1 MTYNA
6 CVDLLDRNLPSR
18 RDKLAYI
25 DDCGTYTYG
34 ELAERVYRFSN
45 VLKGLG
51 LSMET
56 RVLLCLQDGI
66 DFPVAA
72 LGAMRAGMVPVM
84 VSTLLRPAEFDFML
98 RDSRAQVLVVSERL
112 LSSFTSVLESQPFL
126 REVIVSG
133 TPVDGCQSMSALM
146 AQTGR
151 ECTPAPTVA
160 DDACLWQYSSGSTG
174 NPKGTVHLHGSLA
187 RVAQAY
193 GGDVLGLTAND
204 LTFSAAKLF
213 FGYGFGNGLI
223 FPLAVGATSVLMAE
237 RPTPEAVFARL
248 LAYRPSVFYGVPTLY
263 SGMLASSGSSRPQDL
278 GLRLCVSAGEALPPH
293 IGEQWRQRFGAD
305 ILDGLGST
313 EMLHIFVS
321 NRPGSVRYGTIGS
334 PVPGYQLRLLGDDG
348 MPVARGDV
356 GELHVKGPTSAAGY
370 WNNRPKTQATF
381 LGEWT
386 RTGDRCRQ
394 DDDGRFIYCGRS
406 DDMLKVSGIY
416 VSPFEVESVLGCH
429 PAVREV
435 AVVGHA
441 DAAGLVKPKA
451 FVVLAAGYEPTAAM
465 AEELKSH
472 ARGEMAPH
480 KYPRWIE
487 FLTELPKTATG
498 KIQRFRLRQI

>member
-1 MTYNA
+1 MLPKESGAAAAHSHAGGLADSESLVPLPDGEAAELVSRASRSGGRCRQCSGAKSGSRRSDGHSECLHAGGGIGRCSRRRGGAETLGETGATPDGARTAVVDVSEWPDHMAGGIAGAGYGHDQQDRLAAPTISAVQQTYSSGNRRRATLPVGSSCGQHVTYNA

-263 SGMLASSGSSRPQDL
+263 SGMLASSGSS
-278 GLRLCVSAGEALPPH
+278 
-293 IGEQWRQRFGAD
+293 
-305 ILDGLGST
+305 
-313 EMLHIFVS
+313 
-321 NRPGSVRYGTIGS
+321 
-334 PVPGYQLRLLGDDG
+334 
-348 MPVARGDV
+348 
-356 GELHVKGPTSAAGY
+356 
-370 WNNRPKTQATF
+370 
-381 LGEWT
+381 
-386 RTGDRCRQ
+386 
-394 DDDGRFIYCGRS
+394 
-406 DDMLKVSGIY
+406 
-416 VSPFEVESVLGCH
+416 
-429 PAVREV
+429 
-435 AVVGHA
+435 
-441 DAAGLVKPKA
+441 
-451 FVVLAAGYEPTAAM
+451 
-465 AEELKSH
+465 
-472 ARGEMAPH
+472 
-480 KYPRWIE
+480 
-487 FLTELPKTATG
+487 
-498 KIQRFRLRQI
+498 